1 LQDFEGAQYS
11 STKFDMQEGPFHTHE
26 GVIMQAVIGT
36 LAVAAATLLPWA
48 TAQAQ
53 SGVASHYSELS
64 VTASG
69 RSYSSGAMVAAHRT
83 LPFGTKVRVKNPRNG
98 RSIVVTIVDRG
109 PFVKGRIIDLSRG
122 AASALGFSGLQHV
135 HVAVL
140 GKSGK
145 KIKTAQK

>member
-1 LQDFEGAQYS
+1 MHALS
-11 STKFDMQEGPFHTHE
+11 
-26 GVIMQAVIGT
+26 VGT
-36 LAVAAATLLPWA
+36 FAVAIAAMLSINGA
-48 TAQAQ
+48 SAQ
-53 SGVASHYSELS
+53 SGIASHYSDLS

-109 PFVKGRIIDLSRG
+109 PFVKGRVIDLSKG

-135 HVAVL
+135 HLAVV
-140 GKSGK
+140 GKGGK
-145 KIKTAQK
+145 